1 MATSNNE
8 KMQELT
14 IEEKLQHLY
23 ELQKIDS
30 EIDKIKTLRGELPLE
45 VQDLEDEIA
54 GLETRIENHKGE
66 ILELEKGIS
75 VRKQEIKKSEE
86 SIKKYSEQLDN
97 VRNNREYDALTKE
110 IEFQNQE
117 PTTQTNYVEVQ
128 EPQTT
133 QIQKNISQPQQH
145 KRSTTKQINTES
157 PQIDKSQVELLENIL
172 AQVEKEEKA
181 QQQQTKPQT
190 STVKNN
196 NFKNPYMTEQE
207 EIIAWNKWRSNLQNQ
222 IMRDSKI
229 DYAPLG
235 TLFMFT
241 FVVDKFGNI
250 SNIKVECSNPN
261 YMDVAR
267 NNVKP
272 AIANLQK
279 KPILN
284 FPRGTQRTSTVVTG
298 LFLIGTQERY
308 STPND
313 FSDYERVTY

>member
-1 MATSNNE
+1 MNFLKVLVIISFVFLTLITLKLHPDMHQPMIIEDADFKLTRISDTLSTENIPVNSTIQKPKTTE
-8 KMQELT
+8 KIVETPEPDLKT
-14 IEEKLQHLY
+14 I
-23 ELQKIDS
+23 QK
-30 EIDKIKTLRGELPLE
+30 ELE
-45 VQDLEDEIA
+45 VQ
-54 GLETRIENHKGE
+54 THHPSNKQTKYIE
-66 ILELEKGIS
+66 
-75 VRKQEIKKSEE
+75 
-86 SIKKYSEQLDN
+86 
-97 VRNNREYDALTKE
+97 
-110 IEFQNQE
+110 
-117 PTTQTNYVEVQ
+117 
-128 EPQTT
+128 
-133 QIQKNISQPQQH
+133 QKNVNSPKTEKKITTSSPEPEASQL
-145 KRSTTKQINTES
+145 
-157 PQIDKSQVELLENIL
+157 ELLERIL
-172 AQVEKEEKA
+172 EQTELEAKQQPEKVE
-181 QQQQTKPQT
+181 QKPVQKQNT
-190 STVKNN
+190 

-222 IMRDSKI
+222 IMRDSQI

-235 TLFMFT
+235 TLFLFT

-284 FPRGTQRTSTVVTG
+284 FPKGTQRTSTVVTG

>member
-1 MATSNNE
+1 MNPLILTKNIPVNSTVQTPKTTE
-8 KMQELT
+8 KIVETPAPDLQT
-14 IEEKLQHLY
+14 I
-23 ELQKIDS
+23 QK
-30 EIDKIKTLRGELPLE
+30 ELE
-45 VQDLEDEIA
+45 VQTSQPA
-54 GLETRIENHKGE
+54 
-66 ILELEKGIS
+66 
-75 VRKQEIKKSEE
+75 
-86 SIKKYSEQLDN
+86 
-97 VRNNREYDALTKE
+97 
-110 IEFQNQE
+110 QNQTKYVDSRNTKPQKTERKITTSSPE
-117 PTTQTNYVEVQ
+117 PE
-128 EPQTT
+128 
-133 QIQKNISQPQQH
+133 ISQ
-145 KRSTTKQINTES
+145 I
-157 PQIDKSQVELLENIL
+157 ELLEKIL
-172 AQVEKEEKA
+172 EQVEQETL
-181 QQQQTKPQT
+181 QPPQT
-190 STVKNN
+190 EQQNTTQPQTQKPKNT

-222 IMRDSKI
+222 IMRDSQI

-235 TLFMFT
+235 TLFLFT

-284 FPRGTQRTSTVVTG
+284 FPKGTQRTSTVVTG

>member
-110 IEFQNQE
+110 IEFQKLEIELQE
-117 PTTQTNYVEVQ
+117 KKIREAQKSIAEKEAFMADAKQRYEDKTSDLEAKKNELNDIINETHKDEESLLEKSVTLAQNIDERLLTAYRRIRGNARNGLAVVTVDRDACGGCFNKIP
-128 EPQTT
+128 PQR
-133 QIQKNISQPQQH
+133 QLDI
-145 KRSTTKQINTES
+145 RSRKKIIVCEYCGRIL
-157 PQIDKSQVELLENIL
+157 IDKYICDYDGSQQKADLEAAMEN
-172 AQVEKEEKA
+172 
-181 QQQQTKPQT
+181 
-190 STVKNN
+190 
-196 NFKNPYMTEQE
+196 
-207 EIIAWNKWRSNLQNQ
+207 
-222 IMRDSKI
+222 
-229 DYAPLG
+229 
-235 TLFMFT
+235 
-241 FVVDKFGNI
+241 
-250 SNIKVECSNPN
+250 
-261 YMDVAR
+261 
-267 NNVKP
+267 
-272 AIANLQK
+272 QK
-279 KPILN
+279 KKT
-284 FPRGTQRTSTVVTG
+284 R
-298 LFLIGTQERY
+298 
-308 STPND
+308 
-313 FSDYERVTY
+313 RVRKDD

>member
-1 MATSNNE
+1 MNFLKFFVIIAFVV
-8 KMQELT
+8 LT
-14 IEEKLQHLY
+14 IITLKLHPDMHQPM
-23 ELQKIDS
+23 I
-30 EIDKIKTLRGELPLE
+30 I
-45 VQDLEDEIA
+45 EDA
-54 GLETRIENHKGE
+54 DFKLTRISDTLTSDS
-66 ILELEKGIS
+66 IPVS
-75 VRKQEIKKSEE
+75 S
-86 SIKKYSEQLDN
+86 SIKPPETTEKIVQQQPTSLKDIQ
-97 VRNNREYDALTKE
+97 KE

-133 QIQKNISQPQQH
+133 QIQKNISQPQQR
-145 KRSTTKQINTES
+145 KRSTTKQINPES
-157 PQIDKSQVELLENIL
+157 PLIDKSQVEMLENIL

-181 QQQQTKPQT
+181 QQQQQQVKPQN

>member
-1 MATSNNE
+1 MNFLKFFVIIAFVF
-8 KMQELT
+8 LT
-14 IEEKLQHLY
+14 IITLKLNPEMHQPM
-23 ELQKIDS
+23 I
-30 EIDKIKTLRGELPLE
+30 I
-45 VQDLEDEIA
+45 EDA
-54 GLETRIENHKGE
+54 DFKLTRISDTLTSKS
-66 ILELEKGIS
+66 IPVSSSI
-75 VRKQEIKKSEE
+75 QKSETTE
-86 SIKKYSEQLDN
+86 KIVQQQPTSLKDIQ
-97 VRNNREYDALTKE
+97 KE

-128 EPQTT
+128 EPT

-145 KRSTTKQINTES
+145 KRNTTKQINTES

-267 NNVKP
+267 NNIKP

>member
-1 MATSNNE
+1 MNFLKVLVIISFVFLTLITLKLHPDMHQPMIIEDADFKLTRISDTLSTENIPVNSTIQKQKTTE
-8 KMQELT
+8 KIVQTPEPDLKT
-14 IEEKLQHLY
+14 I
-23 ELQKIDS
+23 QK
-30 EIDKIKTLRGELPLE
+30 ELE
-45 VQDLEDEIA
+45 VQTHDPSNEQ
-54 GLETRIENHKGE
+54 TKYIE
-66 ILELEKGIS
+66 
-75 VRKQEIKKSEE
+75 
-86 SIKKYSEQLDN
+86 
-97 VRNNREYDALTKE
+97 
-110 IEFQNQE
+110 
-117 PTTQTNYVEVQ
+117 
-128 EPQTT
+128 
-133 QIQKNISQPQQH
+133 QKNVNPKKTEKRITTSSPEPEDSQL
-145 KRSTTKQINTES
+145 
-157 PQIDKSQVELLENIL
+157 ELLERIL
-172 AQVEKEEKA
+172 EQTEQEAKQQPEKVE
-181 QQQQTKPQT
+181 QKPVQKQNT
-190 STVKNN
+190 

-222 IMRDSKI
+222 IMRDSQI

-235 TLFMFT
+235 TLFLFT

-284 FPRGTQRTSTVVTG
+284 FPKGTQRTSTVVTG

>member
-1 MATSNNE
+1 
-8 KMQELT
+8 
-14 IEEKLQHLY
+14 
-23 ELQKIDS
+23 
-30 EIDKIKTLRGELPLE
+30 
-45 VQDLEDEIA
+45 
-54 GLETRIENHKGE
+54 
-66 ILELEKGIS
+66 
-75 VRKQEIKKSEE
+75 
-86 SIKKYSEQLDN
+86 
-97 VRNNREYDALTKE
+97 
-110 IEFQNQE
+110 
-117 PTTQTNYVEVQ
+117 
-128 EPQTT
+128 
-133 QIQKNISQPQQH
+133 
-145 KRSTTKQINTES
+145 
-157 PQIDKSQVELLENIL
+157 
-172 AQVEKEEKA
+172 
-181 QQQQTKPQT
+181 
-190 STVKNN
+190 
-196 NFKNPYMTEQE
+196 MTEQE